1 MACLILSDQTRAH
14 DTVHVY
20 RGPRFWCAGAT
31 AVPLVDI
38 LNTTATTNNP
48 LSFLSSGGV
57 EGANASEWEGE
68 QPIRSR
74 PPLDKTGQ
82 VTTAAALGAMA
93 AGPVG
98 AAAGAALGALFE
110 PKIKGNIRFRA
121 KYFPLPTPERFEPPA
136 DIRRVSVTEGVDWHR
151 LAIDA
156 GGAAS
161 TTSGYELC
169 CIVQSEGTGCTALLY
184 RDQQRK
190 HLAVAFRG
198 TCCATDVITDVNLI
212 QEPWVEGEKDA
223 KCMVHAGFRGSLAS
237 ISRRL
242 KELLVAAAEGDPA
255 QWDLLVCGHS
265 LGGALATMFV
275 ADIAEYGIDAGRGL
289 PTVAKSEPWWG
300 RLWGGGPK
308 AANVPPPRPR
318 SLQAYTFGSPRVG
331 NAEFVARFEATG
343 VEAWRVVNSADV
355 VARVPRAMFST
366 LGGTKSYEHCGPTVL
381 VSAGDGQC
389 PLWIEGVSQGACP
402 VRDGTPITNP
412 FSKGN
417 LLGDVYET
425 TKEHFE
431 LATGDLEL
439 LKEQMGVDE
448 PEVLLS
454 CCPLSSCPSLFFLF
468 SAFCFPLF
476 FFGGCSSSFLCSV
489 FEIRSCLGPL
499 TTRFPEA
506 DPNRP
511 ILGKRKAYQ
520 TSFLCTLGGRG
531 VCAQQEA

>member
-1 MACLILSDQTRAH
+1 
-14 DTVHVY
+14 
-20 RGPRFWCAGAT
+20 
-31 AVPLVDI
+31 
-38 LNTTATTNNP
+38 
-48 LSFLSSGGV
+48 
-57 EGANASEWEGE
+57 
-68 QPIRSR
+68 
-74 PPLDKTGQ
+74 
-82 VTTAAALGAMA
+82 
-93 AGPVG
+93 VG

-448 PEVLLS
+448 PEGLLTG
-454 CCPLSSCPSLFFLF
+454 LT
-468 SAFCFPLF
+468 SA
-476 FFGGCSSSFLCSV
+476 V
-489 FEIRSCLGPL
+489 
-499 TTRFPEA
+499 TM
-506 DPNRP
+506 
-511 ILGKRKAYQ
+511 RKAGIEAAATQWKSIINGRLAEAEQDVLRWSSVVGLDPSY
-520 TSFLCTLGGRG
+520 LRRELEMMDTLRTGDALMHHLEPAYFGAMRRVLEEGAVVDMGGEKDPLD
-531 VCAQQEA
+531 A